1 MHPSVM
7 LKALHQVPEGI
18 ITTHKAHKLLGMH
31 IPGLFDA
38 RNNCVFENKHKHIKI
53 HAYMQISQIFER

>member
-38 RNNCVFENKHKHIKI
+38 RKTVYLKI
-53 HAYMQISQIFER
+53 NTNT